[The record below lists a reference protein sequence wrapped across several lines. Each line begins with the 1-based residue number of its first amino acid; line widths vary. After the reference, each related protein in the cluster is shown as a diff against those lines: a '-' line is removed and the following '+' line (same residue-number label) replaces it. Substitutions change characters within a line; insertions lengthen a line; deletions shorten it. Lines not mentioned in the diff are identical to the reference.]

1 MITNPMT
8 DQDIEILHLKFL
20 LQIANQKLDVATQE
34 INSLKDRLKIPGNT
48 TCEKCQKTFE
58 TFVKLKAHEAKDIP
72 CDFVCQICDKQ
83 CYNRHKYYRHMKEH
97 T

>member
-1 MITNPMT
+1 MCLQNLPKDVLALLMWEYL
-8 DQDIEILHLKFL
+8 DGRSALNLQDISNLR
-20 LQIANQKLDVATQE
+20 
-34 INSLKDRLKIPGNT
+34 DRLEIPDNT
-48 TCEKCQKTFE
+48 CVKCQKKFD